1 MYDLII
7 RGGTVVDGTGAPR
20 YQADVAIKGDKI
32 TCIAPHI
39 EEKGAREIDAKGQVV
54 SPGFID
60 YHSHSDNSILLGPD
74 GYNYLEQGV
83 TTEITGQCG
92 TAPAPS
98 YTGSLQEGK
107 GDPAAGKICRSGK
120 GLYFLYLLY

>member
-7 RGGTVVDGTGAPR
+7 RGSTVVDGTGAPR

-32 TCIAPHI
+32 ACIAPHI

-92 TAPAPS
+92 TAPAPN
-98 YTGSLQEGK
+98 YPGSLQEK
-107 GDPAAGKICRSGK
+107 KEILPPEKFAEVEKACDS
-120 GLYFLYLLY
+120 

>member
-32 TCIAPHI
+32 ACIAPHI

-83 TTEITGQCG
+83 TLQLLKED
-92 TAPAPS
+92 
-98 YTGSLQEGK
+98 SLFRK
-107 GDPAAGKICRSGK
+107 NIC
-120 GLYFLYLLY
+120 Y